1 MIPSSWNLGPGQTF
15 SLQGLHSKETIMGL
29 QHPRAGEHD
38 RPILWLAGFVLAIV
52 AVAFL
57 FVTVENKTQI
67 ATNYTPIVDEVR
79 IIPPLTQPASPK
91 VPMQSQQSQ

>member
-1 MIPSSWNLGPGQTF
+1 LIPALWNLALGRTF
-15 SLQGLHSKETIMGL
+15 SLQGLESKEMIMGVP
-29 QHPRAGEHD
+29 QHRTDEH
-38 RPILWLAGFVLAIV
+38 RPIMWLTGFVLAIV

-57 FVTVENKTQI
+57 FVTVENKTQV

-79 IIPPLTQPASPK
+79 IIPPLTQPAPPK